1 MINKITLTLGSA
13 LTIALT
19 SFGLWSARQ
28 LVEREPYCYF
38 DEMTGFN
45 SFNYA
50 DTYILLIIGV
60 GVGIG
65 LATIIRTLTD

>member
-28 LVEREPYCYF
+28 LVETTPYCY
-38 DEMTGFN
+38 DGLSFN
-45 SFNYA
+45 AFNYA
-50 DTYILLIIGV
+50 DTYMLLIIGV
-60 GVGIG
+60 GAGIG
-65 LATIIRTLTD
+65 LATIIRGILD